1 MPYIVIDDAVFDF
14 DRPLASSTMR
24 ALRDNITRVTQ
35 GNQMVVSVPWVS
47 NAYGIS
53 YASTSIATVISAGG
67 VLLGVRIVGTPS
79 GIGGTLLSVRASGT
93 SGGSIVVNAVITGTN
108 NSASVTIVPI
118 IGSFGGLTT

>member
-35 GNQMVVSVPWVS
+35 GNQMNVSVPRIATTYGVS
-47 NAYGIS
+47 YCR
-53 YASTSIATVISAGG
+53 TSISTAISAGG

-79 GIGGTLLSVRASGT
+79 GIGGNLLSVRATGT
-93 SGGSIVVNAVITGTN
+93 SGGSIIVNAAVSGESS
-108 NSASVTIVPI
+108 SATVSIVPI
-118 IGSFGGLTT
+118 IGHFGGLTT